1 MIVVDGIFMENPNEI
16 VVEFAASV
24 FLHVNHLLLIG
35 NSSFKLVL
43 FVIHYFLFLS
53 IKAMTKRGRSFSYD

>member
-1 MIVVDGIFMENPNEI
+1 MIVVDGIFMGNPNEI
-16 VVEFAASV
+16 VEFAASV